1 MKTFLLDIADRF
13 RRFDEQLDVKALL
26 CNKSWQVF
34 NDSGVKEI
42 YIFQEDGSLIISLNG
57 KVNRATWQYIPV
69 NRSLIINL
77 DNESYMLHPF
87 FQDEN
92 LFTLQLDGT
101 QEFSFLINE
110 IRKPFFPI
118 NSLSDLK
125 LYLKNKE
132 QLQIQQQ
139 IEKEKQLIYQ
149 RIDNKQTELSKIQQA
164 EKEKQQMLQI
174 QQQAAEERRLMI
186 QRREKERIE
195 RIKNERK
202 KQLQSFIETSLSKD
216 EHYLKMK
223 QREDKYSAFPVLLSI
238 ITFFIAFL
246 FNKYYITIISIGGI
260 LIISSII
267 YSNYSF
273 KKRTKYEKKR
283 PNVLPRNLTVNIRRK
298 MTNPR

>member
-57 KVNRATWQYIPV
+57 KVSRATWQYIPV

-77 DNESYMLHPF
+77 DNESYMLRPF

-110 IRKPFFPI
+110 IRKPFFPV

-139 IEKEKQLIYQ
+139 IEKEKQQIYQ
-149 RIDNKQTELSKIQQA
+149 RKFNKQK
-164 EKEKQQMLQI
+164 KRNNKCFKFNNKQQ
-174 QQQAAEERRLMI
+174 
-186 QRREKERIE
+186 
-195 RIKNERK
+195 K
-202 KQLQSFIETSLSKD
+202 KD
-216 EHYLKMK
+216 
-223 QREDKYSAFPVLLSI
+223 D
-238 ITFFIAFL
+238 
-246 FNKYYITIISIGGI
+246 
-260 LIISSII
+260 
-267 YSNYSF
+267 
-273 KKRTKYEKKR
+273 
-283 PNVLPRNLTVNIRRK
+283 
-298 MTNPR
+298 

>member
-57 KVNRATWQYIPV
+57 KVSRATWQYIPV

-110 IRKPFFPI
+110 IRKPFFLFI
-118 NSLSDLK
+118 SLSDLK

-149 RIDNKQTELSKIQQA
+149 RIDKKQTEQSKIQQA

-273 KKRTKYEKKR
+273 KKRTKYEKKATKR
-283 PNVLPRNLTVNIRRK
+283 LAEEFNRK
-298 MTNPR
+298 YPEEDD

>member
-57 KVNRATWQYIPV
+57 KVSRATWQYIPV

-223 QREDKYSAFPVLLSI
+223 QREDKYFAFPVLLSI

-267 YSNYSF
+267 YFNYSF
-273 KKRTKYEKKR
+273 KKRTKYEKNATK
-283 PNVLPRNLTVNIRRK
+283 LLTEEFNRK
-298 MTNPR
+298 YPEEDD

>member
-1 MKTFLLDIADRF
+1 MKTFLLDIPDRF

-57 KVNRATWQYIPV
+57 KVSRATWQYIPA
-69 NRSLIINL
+69 NRSLIINS
-77 DNESYMLHPF
+77 DNESYMLRPF

-110 IRKPFFPI
+110 IRKPFFPV

-139 IEKEKQLIYQ
+139 IEKEKQQIYQ

-246 FNKYYITIISIGGI
+246 FNKYYITIILIGGI

-267 YSNYSF
+267 YSNNSF
-273 KKRTKYEKKR
+273 KKRTKYEKNATK
-283 PNVLPRNLTVNIRRK
+283 LLTEEFNRK
-298 MTNPR
+298 YPEEDD